1 MSTSGPPGDSSSVA
15 LTAVTPTM
23 PTSFVYKELVL
34 HVQTI
39 QQKMINVTK
48 FIEDQCK
55 TDEKIREKLK
65 SRSFTFFDPYG
76 NPTVNEYFDHE
87 TISTIFNKY
96 KKDYVPKYLQKW
108 IKLGEMNRN
117 GVSPFNENVL
127 KSSVFEHDDGYR
139 FVTYGEVN
147 ISIIY
152 REDVRPQSLL
162 LPVLLTDNIEK
173 IKKQIQKLTKLKN
186 IQLKSLILKENS
198 PMITAY
204 WDEGGTLNS
213 NDTVLSSKLYENNSI
228 IMVKLLEESAS
239 TESSSNFDI
248 FAKTLTG
255 KTITIKVNSAMNI
268 YTVKQLIQDMEGIPP
283 DQQRL
288 IFAGKQLGDER
299 TLSDYNIQ
307 KESTLHIVL
316 RLRGGMFHFTSGRHN
331 FNELP
336 SAQAEAIRNVL
347 AFEFEQ
353 TDNLENLPPADLQN
367 SVLQGHAL
375 LMELLSKIKNDSV
388 PHDVP
393 HLKNIILSEAA
404 DDEDEDDQEEI
415 SNDQ

>member
-1 MSTSGPPGDSSSVA
+1 
-15 LTAVTPTM
+15 
-23 PTSFVYKELVL
+23 
-34 HVQTI
+34 
-39 QQKMINVTK
+39 
-48 FIEDQCK
+48 
-55 TDEKIREKLK
+55 
-65 SRSFTFFDPYG
+65 
-76 NPTVNEYFDHE
+76 
-87 TISTIFNKY
+87 
-96 KKDYVPKYLQKW
+96 KYLQKW
-108 IKLGEMNRN
+108 TKLGKINET
-117 GVSPFNENVL
+117 GISPLNENEL
-127 KSSVFEHDDGYR
+127 KSSVSEHDDGYR

-268 YTVKQLIQDMEGIPP
+268 YTVKQLIQDMEGIPS
-283 DQQRL
+283 DLQRL
-288 IFAGKQLGDER
+288 IFPSKKLEDER

-307 KESTLHIVL
+307 NGSMFHIVL
-316 RLRGGMFHFTSGRHN
+316 CLRGGMYHFTSGRHN
-331 FNELP
+331 FNKLP
-336 SAQAEAIRNVL
+336 STQAEAIRNVL

-353 TDNLENLPPADLQN
+353 TDNLENLSPAHLQN
-367 SVLQGHAL
+367 SVLRGRVL
-375 LMELLSKIKNDSV
+375 LVELLSKIKNHSV

-404 DDEDEDDQEEI
+404 DEEDEDDQEET

>member
-15 LTAVTPTM
+15 LTGVTPTM

-39 QQKMINVTK
+39 QQQMIKLAK
-48 FIEDQCK
+48 FIDDQCK

-65 SRSFTFFDPYG
+65 SRSFTFVDPYG
-76 NPTVNEYFDHE
+76 NPTTNEYFDHE
-87 TISTIFNKY
+87 IISTIFNKY

-108 IKLGEMNRN
+108 IKFGEMNQN
-117 GVSPFNENVL
+117 GISPLNENEL
-127 KSSVFEHDDGYR
+127 KSSVSEHDDGYG

-152 REDVRPQSLL
+152 REHVRPQSLL

-173 IKKQIQKLTKLKN
+173 IKKQIQELTKRKT
-186 IQLKSLILKENS
+186 IELKSLILKENS
-198 PMITAY
+198 PVITAY

-239 TESSSNFDI
+239 TESSSNFQI
-248 FAKTLTG
+248 FLKTLTG
-255 KTITIKVNSAMNI
+255 KTITIEVNSSMDI
-268 YTVKQLIQDMEGIPP
+268 STVKQLIQYMEGIPP

-288 IFAGKQLGDER
+288 IFVGKQLEDER

-307 KESTLHIVL
+307 KEITIHIVL

-367 SVLQGHAL
+367 SV
-375 LMELLSKIKNDSV
+375 
-388 PHDVP
+388 
-393 HLKNIILSEAA
+393 
-404 DDEDEDDQEEI
+404 
-415 SNDQ
+415 

>member
-39 QQKMINVTK
+39 QQKMITIAK
-48 FIEDQCK
+48 FIDDQCK
-55 TDEKIREKLK
+55 TDEKIRQKLK
-65 SRSFTFFDPYG
+65 SRSFIFVDPYG
-76 NPTVNEYFDHE
+76 NQTTNEYFDHE

-108 IKLGEMNRN
+108 TKLGKINET
-117 GVSPFNENVL
+117 GISPLNENEL
-127 KSSVFEHDDGYR
+127 KSSVSEHDDGYR
-139 FVTYGEVN
+139 FVTCGEVN

-173 IKKQIQKLTKLKN
+173 IKKQIQQLTKLKT
-186 IQLKSLILKENS
+186 IELKSLLLKENC
-198 PMITAY
+198 PMITAS
-204 WDEGGTLNS
+204 WNEGKTLNS
-213 NDTVLSSKLYENNSI
+213 NDTLLSSKLYENNCI

-239 TESSSNFDI
+239 TESSSNFEI
-248 FAKTLTG
+248 LVKTLTG
-255 KTITIKVNSAMNI
+255 KTITIKVNSSMNI
-268 YTVKQLIQDMEGIPP
+268 STVKQLIQDLEGIPP
-283 DQQRL
+283 DQQR
-288 IFAGKQLGDER
+288 IVFAGKQLEDER
-299 TLSDYNIQ
+299 TLCDYNVP
-307 KESTLHIVL
+307 KESTMHIVL

-331 FNELP
+331 FDELP
-336 SAQAEAIRNVL
+336 SAQAAAIRNVL
-347 AFEFEQ
+347 VFEFEQ
-353 TDNLENLPPADLQN
+353 TDNLDNLPPADLQN

-375 LMELLSKIKNDSV
+375 LMELLSEIKNYSV

-393 HLKNIILSEAA
+393 HLKNIILSEAV
-404 DDEDEDDQEEI
+404 DDEDEDGDEET

>member
-1 MSTSGPPGDSSSVA
+1 MSTSGPPGNSSSVA
-15 LTAVTPTM
+15 LTGVTPTM

-39 QQKMINVTK
+39 QQQMIKLAK
-48 FIEDQCK
+48 FIDDQCK

-65 SRSFTFFDPYG
+65 SRSFTFVDPYG
-76 NPTVNEYFDHE
+76 NPTTNEYFDHE
-87 TISTIFNKY
+87 IISTIFNKY

-108 IKLGEMNRN
+108 IKLGEMNQN
-117 GVSPFNENVL
+117 GISPLNENEL
-127 KSSVFEHDDGYR
+127 KSSVSEHDDGYR
-139 FVTYGEVN
+139 FVTYGNVN

-162 LPVLLTDNIEK
+162 LPVLLTDNMEK
-173 IKKQIQKLTKLKN
+173 IKKQIQELTKLKT
-186 IQLKSLILKENS
+186 IELKSLILKENS
-198 PMITAY
+198 PMITAS
-204 WDEGGTLNS
+204 WNGGKTLNS
-213 NDTVLSSKLYENNSI
+213 NDTILSSKLYENNSI

-239 TESSSNFDI
+239 TESISNFDI
-248 FAKTLTG
+248 FVKTLTG
-255 KTITIKVNSAMNI
+255 KTITIKVNSSMDI
-268 YTVKQLIQDMEGIPP
+268 STVKQLIQDMEGIPP

-288 IFAGKQLGDER
+288 VFAGKQLEDER

-367 SVLQGHAL
+367 SVLQGHVL
-375 LMELLSKIKNDSV
+375 LMELLSKIKNYSV
-388 PHDVP
+388 SHDIP

-404 DDEDEDDQEEI
+404 DDEDEDDHEEI

>member
-1 MSTSGPPGDSSSVA
+1 MGNSVA
-15 LTAVTPTM
+15 HATKKETSSIVNNNARL
-23 PTSFVYKELVL
+23 TSFVYQDLV
-34 HVQTI
+34 VQVQAI
-39 QQKMINVTK
+39 QQQMIETTK
-48 FIEDQCK
+48 FIEDQCE
-55 TDEKIREKLK
+55 TDKKIPKELK
-65 SRSFTFFDPYG
+65 SRSFTTADPYG
-76 NPTVNEYFDHE
+76 NPTVNEYFDHG

-108 IKLGEMNRN
+108 IKLGEMNQN
-117 GVSPFNENVL
+117 GISPLNENEL
-127 KSSVFEHDDGYR
+127 KSSVSEHDDGYG

-162 LPVLLTDNIEK
+162 LPVLLTDNMEK

-239 TESSSNFDI
+239 TESSSNFEI
-248 FAKTLTG
+248 LVKTLDG
-255 KTITIKVNSAMNI
+255 KTITIKVNSSMDI
-268 YTVKQLIQDMEGIPP
+268 STVKRLIPDMEGIPP

-288 IFAGKQLGDER
+288 IFVGKQLEDER

-307 KESTLHIVL
+307 KESTIHIIL

-336 SAQAEAIRNVL
+336 STQAEAIRNVL

-353 TDNLENLPPADLQN
+353 TDNLESLPPAHLQN
-367 SVLQGHAL
+367 SVLQGRAL
-375 LMELLSKIKNDSV
+375 LVELLSEIKNHSV
-388 PHDVP
+388 SHDVP

-404 DDEDEDDQEEI
+404 DDEDENDQEEI